1 MKFGNFLLTYQPPQF
16 SQTEVMQRLVK
27 LGRVSEE
34 CGFDTVWLLEHHFT
48 EFGLLGNPYV
58 AAAYLLGATK
68 KLNVGTAAIVLP
80 TAHPVRQL
88 EDVNL
93 LDQMSKGRFR
103 FGICRGLYN
112 KDFRVFGVDMDNTRA
127 LTECWYGLIKN
138 GMTEGYVEADNEH
151 IKFHKVKVNPTTYS
165 KSGAPVYVVAESAST
180 TEWAAQH
187 GLPMILSWIINT
199 NEKIAQME
207 LYNEVAQEYG
217 HDIHNI
223 DHCLSYI
230 TSVDHDSVKAKEI
243 CRNFLGHWY
252 DSYVN
257 ATTIFDDSDKTK
269 GYDFNKGQWRDFV
282 LKGHKDTNRRI
293 DYSYE
298 INPVGTPKECID
310 IIQTDIDA
318 TGISNICCGFEANG
332 TVDEIIASM
341 KLFQSDVMPFLKEK
355 QRSLL

>member
-1 MKFGNFLLTYQPPQF
+1 MKFGNFLLTYQPPELD
-16 SQTEVMQRLVK
+16 QTEVMKRLVN
-27 LGRVSEE
+27 LGKASEG

-58 AAAYLLGATK
+58 AAAHLLGATQN
-68 KLNVGTAAIVLP
+68 LNVGTAAIVLP
-80 TAHPVRQL
+80 TAHPVRQA

-103 FGICRGLYN
+103 FGICRGLYD
-112 KDFRVFGVDMDNTRA
+112 KDFRVFGTDMDNSRA
-127 LTECWYGLIKN
+127 LMDCWYDLMKEGFN
-138 GMTEGYVEADNEH
+138 EGYMAADNEH
-151 IKFHKVKVNPTTYS
+151 IKFPRVQLNPAAHT
-165 KSGAPVYVVAESAST
+165 KGGAPVYVVAESAST
-180 TEWAAQH
+180 TEWAAQR

-199 NEKIAQME
+199 HEKKAQLD
-207 LYNEVAQEYG
+207 LYNEIAAEHGYDVTQ
-217 HDIHNI
+217 I

-230 TSVDHDSVKAKEI
+230 TSVDHNSEKAKDI

-257 ATTIFDDSDKTK
+257 ATTIFDDSNQTK

-298 INPVGTPKECID
+298 INPVGTPEECIA
-310 IIQTDIDA
+310 IIQQDIDA
-318 TGISNICCGFEANG
+318 TGINNICCGFEANG
-332 TVDEIIASM
+332 SEEEIIASM
-341 KLFQSDVMPFLKEK
+341 KLFQSDVMPYLKEK
-355 QRSLL
+355 Q